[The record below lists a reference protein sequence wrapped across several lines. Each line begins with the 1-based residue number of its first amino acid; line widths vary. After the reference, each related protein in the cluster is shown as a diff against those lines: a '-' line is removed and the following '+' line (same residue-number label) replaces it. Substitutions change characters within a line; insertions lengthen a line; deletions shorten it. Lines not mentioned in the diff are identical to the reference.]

1 MTIHV
6 DPIRRNVKFG
16 LFQDK
21 ALSWNADGLHVTQ
34 FFNTLSIFFP
44 AGERFFIQ
52 SVRNYRD
59 EITDAKLKEQ
69 ISAFIGQEGFH
80 TREHEAYNA
89 ALIAAGMPL
98 ETLDAIVVRTLETVK
113 KLPRSFQLAVTVAL
127 EHLTAVL
134 GDMLLSNPELLA
146 GADERY
152 AAIWKWH
159 AIEETEHKAVCF
171 DAYEQV
177 VGKGVN
183 AYAQRTL
190 AFVLANAI
198 FWSLFLP
205 FYAAMLR
212 RSGGLTK
219 VGGWLKV
226 GNMLFGKPGVMRR
239 VLPDWADFFR
249 PGFHPWMH
257 DNRQFLESAQALTAQ
272 IAAFHAA
279 SAAPAVAPASVSA
292 AASAKKANV
301 TAKAKATAKAD
312 AGTNA
317 PPAAT
322 PAAASNAK
330 SPRPAAH

>member
-1 MTIHV
+1 MSINV

-16 LFQDK
+16 LPQDK
-21 ALSWNADGLHVTQ
+21 ALTWNDEGLHVTQ

-59 EITDAKLKEQ
+59 EITDPHLKEQ

-89 ALIAAGMPL
+89 ALIAAGMPIG
-98 ETLDAIVVRTLETVK
+98 TLDTIVVKLLEAVK
-113 KLPRSFQLAVTVAL
+113 KSPRSFQLAATVAL

-134 GDMLLSNPELLA
+134 GDMLLSNPELLQN
-146 GADERY
+146 ADERY

-177 VGKGVN
+177 LGKGVN
-183 AYAQRTL
+183 AYVQRTA
-190 AFVLANAI
+190 AFVIANAL

-205 FYAAMLR
+205 FYAVMLG
-212 RSGGLTK
+212 RSGGLTSLR
-219 VGGWLKV
+219 GWLKV
-226 GNMLFGKPGVMRR
+226 GNVLFGKPGVMRR

-257 DNRQFLESAQALTAQ
+257 DNRQFLETAQALTDKIATFQAQ
-272 IAAFHAA
+272 AQAQV
-279 SAAPAVAPASVSA
+279 AVAVAVPAKRAV
-292 AASAKKANV
+292 N
-301 TAKAKATAKAD
+301 
-312 AGTNA
+312 
-317 PPAAT
+317 
-322 PAAASNAK
+322 
-330 SPRPAAH
+330 H